1 MQQYG
6 EDRAWPFAEGGGATI
21 GIVTLVWGTAV
32 FLYRT
37 FKNLGAGIFL
47 SFISGLWLLILYF
60 FRDPNRQTLN
70 EPGLV
75 VGPGDG
81 EIVEITPFSETTYL
95 HEETIRVSMFLSVM
109 DVHVQR
115 VPLGGK
121 VTLVDHRPGKKLQAF
136 RPEASDVNE
145 YIAMITESEEYG
157 RVLVKQIAGILARRC
172 VNFMQPGD
180 SVITGQRYGL
190 IRFGSRLD
198 LFLPTNATILV
209 KVGDRVTGGMTPIAQ
224 LPQRG

>member
-1 MQQYG
+1 MQPYG
-6 EDRAWPFAEGGGATI
+6 KDRAWPFAEGGGATI

-32 FLYRT
+32 FLYVRC
-37 FKNLGAGIFL
+37 KNLGTGVFL
-47 SFISGLWLLILYF
+47 SLISGLWLIILYF
-60 FRDPNRQTLN
+60 FRDPKRQTLN

-81 EIVEITPFSETTYL
+81 EIVEITPFHELKYL
-95 HEETIRVSMFLSVM
+95 QENTVRISMFLSVT

-145 YIAMITESEEYG
+145 YIAMMTESEYG

-172 VNFMQPGD
+172 VNYMQPGQ
-180 SVITGQRYGL
+180 SVTTGQRYGL
-190 IRFGSRLD
+190 IRFGSRID
-198 LFLPTNATILV
+198 LFLPTNANILV
-209 KVGDRVTGGMTPIAQ
+209 KVGDRVTGGITPIAQ
-224 LPQRG
+224 LSKRG

>member
-1 MQQYG
+1 MQKYG
-6 EDRAWPFAEGGGATI
+6 EDRDWPFADGGGATI
-21 GIVTLVWGTAV
+21 GMVTLVWGTAV
-32 FLYRT
+32 FLYAW
-37 FKNLGAGIFL
+37 FKNLGTGLFL
-47 SFISGLWLLILYF
+47 ALTTGLWGLILYF

-81 EIVEITPFSETTYL
+81 EIVEITPFQEAAYL

-136 RPEASDVNE
+136 RPEASNVNE
-145 YIAMITESEEYG
+145 YIAMITESEYG

-172 VNFMQPGD
+172 VNYMQPGD
-180 SVITGQRYGL
+180 IVTTGHRYGL
-190 IRFGSRLD
+190 IRFGSRID

-209 KVGDRVTGGMTPIAQ
+209 KVGDRVTGGITPIAQ
-224 LPQRG
+224 LPPRG